1 MTSKIVAFI
10 LTLTLSLAA
19 GTVVLLFLLIAMNGY
34 SESDAMWG
42 LGVYA
47 LLAFAVSV
55 LMGFGAFL
63 ATGSLQK
70 RQYGAFPSVLIS
82 VILFT
87 VIGSIAD
94 GVCALIGVGV
104 AEFVRVNF

>member
-82 VILFT
+82 VFCSRSSVLSLT
-87 VIGSIAD
+87 VS
-94 GVCALIGVGV
+94 AL
-104 AEFVRVNF
+104 

>member
-70 RQYGAFPSVLIS
+70 RKYGAFPSVLIS